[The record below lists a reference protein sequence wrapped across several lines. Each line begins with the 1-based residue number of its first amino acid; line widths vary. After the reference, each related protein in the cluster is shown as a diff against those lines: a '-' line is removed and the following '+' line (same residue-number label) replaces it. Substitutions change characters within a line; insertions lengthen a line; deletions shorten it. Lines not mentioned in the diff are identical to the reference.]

1 MSETSQLLKDIQ
13 GELKLIRRRLEA
25 IEDALSEEMSADDA
39 EALKEAVEEH
49 KRGETIS
56 LEEAARRL
64 TQIKG

>member
-1 MSETSQLLKDIQ
+1 MSKTSQLLKDIQ

-39 EALKEAVEEH
+39 EALREAMEEH

-56 LEEAARRL
+56 LGETARRL
-64 TQIKG
+64 T

>member
-25 IEDALSEEMSADDA
+25 IEDALSEEMSVDDA
-39 EALKEAVEEH
+39 HALREAVEEH
-49 KRGETIS
+49 KRGETIT

-64 TQIKG
+64 T